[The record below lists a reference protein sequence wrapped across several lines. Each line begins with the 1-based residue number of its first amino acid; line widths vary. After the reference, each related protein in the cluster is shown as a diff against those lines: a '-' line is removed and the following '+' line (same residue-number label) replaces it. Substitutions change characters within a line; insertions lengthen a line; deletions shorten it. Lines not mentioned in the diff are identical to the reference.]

1 MPIFTNNSTFPF
13 DKFNL
18 LNDSNFSTYS
28 DIEKFV
34 FIHKEHKFR
43 GNLIELINNFENQHL
58 FQILSIQILRLTFNP
73 KISKILISE
82 VNSDSIVNPKEFVR
96 LLNLKVNLEEITKEL
111 NKIENSVDATVNS
124 KQFLS
129 QIIIF
134 TYKYLFVKLASLIY
148 CNSIDGLKEPMIFKE
163 HNDTFIKYSEKQE
176 EGKYT
181 NLNYVSQKEYIKN
194 YFKSFNTDDIKSI
207 EATIEELNLFSNEK
221 NLERKLNELIEN
233 SIHINPNLSTIKKN
247 RLLLLLFKLV
257 TCVFFH
263 REFIDLENDDPALIE
278 YFKKFRLRMKK

>member
-18 LNDSNFSTYS
+18 LNDSSFSTYS

-34 FIHKEHKFR
+34 FIREEHKFR
-43 GNLIELINNFENQHL
+43 GNLIELINTFENQHL
-58 FQILSIQILRLTFNP
+58 FQILSIQILRLTFNQ
-73 KISKILISE
+73 KIPRILISE
-82 VNSDSIVNPKEFVR
+82 INSDSIVNQKEFVR

-111 NKIENSVDATVNS
+111 DKIENSVDASVNS

-129 QIIIF
+129 EIIIF

-163 HNDTFIKYSEKQE
+163 HNDTFIKYSKKQE
-176 EGKYT
+176 ERKYT

-207 EATIEELNLFSNEK
+207 ETTIEELNLFSIEK
-221 NLERKLNELIEN
+221 NLERKLNELIER
-233 SIHINPNLSTIKKN
+233 SINIDSNLSAIKKN
-247 RLLLLLFKLV
+247 RLLLPFFKLV

-263 REFIDLENDDPALIE
+263 REFIDLENYDPTLIE